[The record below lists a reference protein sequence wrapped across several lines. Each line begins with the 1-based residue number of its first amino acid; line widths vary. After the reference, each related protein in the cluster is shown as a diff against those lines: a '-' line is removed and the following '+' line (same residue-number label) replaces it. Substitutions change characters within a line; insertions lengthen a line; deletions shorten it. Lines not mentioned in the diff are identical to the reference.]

1 MLFSWKKLAEQ
12 RGGRMG
18 DIIDCLNGFHY
29 TFAKSMTYFFLF
41 RRILY
46 PLHIRLLYNT
56 LYPQSIDLPASVL
69 QTSAYDIFLKLLL
82 CCHPT
87 HCLKASL
94 SSAAVF
100 MLQKCNYSCS
110 IFVLCLCCYQQNYR
124 RAACTVLHVSI
135 KAWRVQRW

>member
-1 MLFSWKKLAEQ
+1 MASITLLQKHDLF
-12 RGGRMG
+12 
-18 DIIDCLNGFHY
+18 
-29 TFAKSMTYFFLF
+29 FFLF

-46 PLHIRLLYNT
+46 PLHIRLLHNT

-69 QTSAYDIFLKLLL
+69 QTSAYDIFFKLLL

-110 IFVLCLCCYQQNYR
+110 IFSFVCVVTNTTTEELHAQCYMS
-124 RAACTVLHVSI
+124 LSKPGVSSVGDQDL
-135 KAWRVQRW
+135 ALLPDFGEF

>member
-1 MLFSWKKLAEQ
+1 
-12 RGGRMG
+12 MG

-46 PLHIRLLYNT
+46 PLHIRLLHNT

-69 QTSAYDIFLKLLL
+69 QTSAYIFLKLLL
-82 CCHPT
+82 CRHPT

-94 SSAAVF
+94 SSATVF
-100 MLQKCNYSCS
+100 MLQKCNYPCS
-110 IFVLCLCCYQQNYR
+110 IFSFVCVVTNTTTEELHAQCYMSLSKPGVPSVGDQGL
-124 RAACTVLHVSI
+124 ALLPDFGGF
-135 KAWRVQRW
+135 